1 MAKGNNETLTAEQEM
16 QLRKP
21 IEDYVGEIQKKI
33 DSLRADGTNRVV
45 ALQNS
50 IDAAKRDRSL
60 TKEERADRIAASS
73 AQMEQAKAVEA
84 KNKDEIAK
92 LISDAEGFLK
102 AHFEK
107 DYYQPLKASCEQEK
121 ALAKEQ

>member
-50 IDAAKRDRSL
+50 IDASKRDRSL

-73 AQMEQAKAVEA
+73 AQME
-84 KNKDEIAK
+84 K
-92 LISDAEGFLK
+92 LSLI
-102 AHFEK
+102 HI
-107 DYYQPLKASCEQEK
+107 
-121 ALAKEQ
+121 